1 MVLCPDV
8 FEANWDS
15 TKAIAE
21 VCEVAIKDATV
32 SYEKVPLVLCV
43 LSGLMILV
51 CVCPCFRMV
60 CRSACFCVPTHI
72 CLHV

>member
-8 FEANWDS
+8 FEANWES
-15 TKAIAE
+15 IKAIAE
-21 VCEVAIKDATV
+21 CCEVAIKDATV

-51 CVCPCFRMV
+51 CVCVSLLSYGM
-60 CRSACFCVPTHI
+60 
-72 CLHV
+72 